1 MEVPAYIWGLEST
14 LSFTGTLVGSPDIA
28 QDAALNTYFVA
39 AVQGTNTNL
48 TAPPTTLTIANIVVG
63 CVSPSGT
70 LLWYQ
75 FFPEL
80 IVTTTAQSQP
90 YIVIGVNNDLY
101 VSFTT
106 PGSTANNF
114 NMANVPI
121 FCPCIN
127 PGPLDVVLARIN
139 YTSAGASPG
148 AKVAW
153 VVQNARINSC
163 ADEQLSQLAIDT
175 VSGLLYI
182 VLQTNGTVN
191 CSTPVG
197 TTNLVLSCFT
207 TSGVQR
213 WLETQALLNDPGQNT
228 NPTITAD
235 TQGGVYVAFESTA
248 TGTQQIQVVKF
259 QTTPSSYT
267 KVWSL
272 SGLAAVGGVSSVP
285 SISVNLNSTQI
296 FLGFLTTGSVGGH
309 IPTGS
314 AHDMV
319 AVAFTPAGTIQWIRQ
334 GSQFNQLPYTYADAA
349 YPYVTVDQNNNMT
362 FTLLTYSAAP
372 NAGQQSVFLFKL
384 KPADGS
390 SVYSINGFNNF
401 PIAYSGSSY
410 AVFPSSP
417 AGSFTQAAINAPN
430 GYLTIVLGTQVPLS
444 GQTKISASYDIAMLN
459 YELHTT
465 YLNISPFT
473 FMTQNKLICTCGAA
487 CSCSSAS

>member
-1 MEVPAYIWGLEST
+1 MEVPSYIWGLESS
-14 LSFTGTLVGSPDIA
+14 LSFTGTLVGHPYIA
-28 QDAALNTYFVA
+28 QDAALNTYFVV
-39 AVQGTNTNL
+39 AVDGTNTNL
-48 TAPPTTLTIANIVVG
+48 TSFPTTLSIANIAVG
-63 CVSPSGT
+63 CVTIEGT

-90 YIVIGVNNDLY
+90 CIVIGTNNDLY

-139 YTSAGASPG
+139 YTSTGAN
-148 AKVAW
+148 VAW

-163 ADEQLSQLAIDT
+163 ANEQLSRLAIDA
-175 VSGLLYI
+175 VSGLVYI
-182 VLQTNGTVN
+182 VLQTSGTVN
-191 CSTPVG
+191 CFTPIG

-207 TSGVQR
+207 TNGVQQ
-213 WLETQALLNDPGQNT
+213 WLETQALLNGTGQNT
-228 NPTITAD
+228 NPAISAD
-235 TQGGVYVAFESTA
+235 TRGGVYVAFESTS

-259 QTTPSSYT
+259 QTTASSYT

-272 SGLAAVGGVSSVP
+272 SGLNAVGGQSSAP
-285 SISVNLNSTQI
+285 SISMNLNSTQI
-296 FLGFLTTGSVGGH
+296 FLGFLTTGSVGGNS
-309 IPTGS
+309 PTGS

-334 GSQFNQLPYTYADAA
+334 GTQFNQLPYTYADAA
-349 YPYVTVDQNNNMT
+349 EPYVTVDQNNNMA

-372 NAGQQSVFLFKL
+372 ISGQQSIFLFKL
-384 KPADGS
+384 KYADGS
-390 SVYSINGFNNF
+390 SLYSINGFNNF
-401 PIAYSGSSY
+401 PIAYSGSSF
-410 AVFPSSP
+410 AILPSSP
-417 AGSFTQAAINAPN
+417 AGSFTQATVNAPN
-430 GYLTIVLGTQVPLS
+430 GYLTIVLGTQVPLP
-444 GQTKISASYDIAMLN
+444 GQTKISASYDIAILN
-459 YELHTT
+459 YELHTR

-473 FMTQNKLICTCGAA
+473 FMTKNKLICTCGAA
-487 CSCSSAS
+487 CSCSSANP